1 MARVVFTANLQ
12 RHLASPP
19 AEVAART
26 VREALEAVFAG
37 NPRLRSYVL
46 DDQGC
51 VRKHVSIFVDGEQLR
66 DRERLEDAI
75 AAGAEIYVLQALSG
89 G

>member
-1 MARVVFTANLQ
+1 VARVVFTANLQ
-12 RHLASPP
+12 RHLPSPP
-19 AEVAART
+19 AEVSGRT

-37 NPRLRSYVL
+37 NPLLRSYLL
-46 DDQGC
+46 DDQGR

-66 DRERLEDAI
+66 DRERQGDAV
-75 AAGAEIYVLQALSG
+75 GPDAEIYVLQALSG